1 MITTRGNLNFIETKF
16 EHKDNI
22 VSYLWI
28 YILNLNDVSCVKN
41 ISYAMIIKRLLYYIE
56 YHHY

>member
-1 MITTRGNLNFIETKF
+1 MITTRENLNFIQTKF

-22 VSYLWI
+22 VSYLCI

-41 ISYAMIIKRLLYYIE
+41 ISYAMTIKRLLYYIE